1 MRPTEKNPP
10 NRFYAQSVEHDEG
23 ESPAVPLTIVD
34 DASRT
39 IVSSNDSPDIGF
51 RYSVNPYRGCVH
63 ACAYCYARPTH
74 EHLGY
79 GAGTDFDRIV
89 VVKRAAPELL
99 REAFEKRSWAGERVV
114 FSGVTD
120 PYQPIERELR
130 LTRGCLEVCALYK
143 NPVGVITK
151 SPLVERD
158 VDVLRE
164 LHESARVRVTVS
176 IPFADP
182 AVARALEPGV
192 ASPERRLRTISKLAD
207 AGIPV
212 GISVSPLVPGLGDAG
227 LAELLGAAARAGATH
242 TFAVMLR
249 LPGAVR
255 EVFEDR
261 VRAALPLRAEKILT
275 RLREMHGERLYDPRF
290 GHRQRGAGPYAEALL
305 ATFESAARRAG
316 LTTSMSDEPA
326 TTFTRPIAVAKSPQL
341 SLFEPAGSPRSS
353 SPRRP

>member
-10 NRFYAQSVEHDEG
+10 NRFYARHVEHDDG
-23 ESPAVPLTIVD
+23 ESPKVPVTLVD

-51 RYSVNPYRGCVH
+51 RYSVNPYRGCLH

-99 REAFEKRSWAGERVV
+99 REAFEKRTWTGERVV

-120 PYQPIERELR
+120 PYQPVERELR

-143 NPVGVITK
+143 NPVGIITK

-158 VDVLRE
+158 LDVLRE
-164 LHESARVRVTVS
+164 LRETAHVRVTVS

-192 ASPERRLRTISKLAD
+192 VSPERRLRTIATLAD

-227 LAELLGAAARAGATH
+227 LAELLAAAGRAGATH

-249 LPGAVR
+249 LPDAVR
-255 EVFEDR
+255 EVFEER
-261 VRAALPLRAEKILT
+261 LREALPLRAEKVLT

-290 GHRQRGAGPYAEALL
+290 GHRQRGSGPYASALL

-316 LTTSMSDEPA
+316 LTTTTDDEPVS
-326 TTFTRPIAVAKSPQL
+326 TFTRPLAKDRGPQL
-341 SLFEPAGSPRSS
+341 SLFGSPPPSGPP
-353 SPRRP
+353 PRAR